1 MSDPGAN
8 ANQSHRAR
16 RHRNL
21 LRLSCAVKNFAFC
34 VLASFAL
41 TAIGRAAD
49 TDTMD
54 IHRNIVYATPDGV
67 PVALDLYVPKN
78 AAKAP
83 PVVIWIHGG
92 GWEAGNRGDG
102 CPLPLAKAGFAYASI
117 DYRLSQVAKF
127 PAQILDCKAAVRW
140 VRANAAKYHYN
151 ADKIGVV
158 GASAGGHLV
167 ALLGTT
173 NDDPQ
178 LEGSEGTTGVS
189 SSVQAVVDY
198 FGPTDFPSIV
208 KQATAE
214 QDANLDNPVTHLFG
228 GTVAD
233 KADLARLASPIS
245 HVSPKACPF
254 FILHGDHD
262 NIVPLSQSTELND
275 ALKTSGV
282 SSQLVIVKGGGHG
295 FDDPASVAAAM
306 EFLKQQLGAP

>member
-1 MSDPGAN
+1 MAQLQTHPT
-8 ANQSHRAR
+8 AR
-16 RHRNL
+16 RGHHGVRP
-21 LRLSCAVKNFAFC
+21 LSCGVKFFALC
-34 VLASFAL
+34 ALAALAL

-49 TDTMD
+49 SDTMD
-54 IHRNIVYATPDGV
+54 IHRDIVYATPDGI

-78 AAKAP
+78 AAKLP
-83 PVVIWIHGG
+83 PIVIWIHGG
-92 GWEAGNRGDG
+92 GWEAGSKSDG
-102 CPLPLAKAGFAYASI
+102 CPLPLLKAGFAMASVE
-117 DYRLSQVAKF
+117 YRFSQVAKF

-198 FGPTDFPSIV
+198 FGPTDFPAIV
-208 KQATAE
+208 KQATPE

-228 GTVAD
+228 GTVVE

-275 ALKTSGV
+275 ALKTAGV
-282 SSQLVIVKGGGHG
+282 SSQLVVVKGGGHG
-295 FDDPASVAAAM
+295 FDDPTSVAAAM
-306 EFLKQQLGAP
+306 EFLKQQLGTP